1 MKQILT
7 LNNISPAIGGVFDG
21 QFSVSADCAAPD
33 GILVR
38 SFGMHDYAL
47 PESVLAVARAGAG
60 TNNIPAQA
68 YAEKGVVVFNTP
80 GANANAVKELVIA
93 ALLLGARKII
103 PAIEWVK
110 TLKDSEDLNKRVEKG
125 KSAFSGGELY
135 GKKLGVIGLGA
146 IGVQVANAAVGLGM
160 EVFGYDP
167 YLSVSNALLLSRHVS
182 EIKTLDELYGQCDF
196 ITVHIPLT
204 DQNKDMFD
212 GQAFAKMKDGA
223 VLVNLARGEL
233 VDVPALLKAL
243 ASGKIGRY
251 ITDFP
256 HNDLIGAENAI
267 CIPHLGAST
276 VEAEDNCAV
285 MAAKQLKDYLE
296 NGNIANSVNY
306 PNCSLP
312 RSGRS
317 RITLHHLNQ
326 NSMIAKITSVL
337 AENGANI
344 ENFVNKSRGNYA
356 YSIIDVNT
364 DIPEFAI
371 DKLRKIDGVI
381 RVSVI

>member
-1 MKQILT
+1 M
-7 LNNISPAIGGVFDG
+7 
-21 QFSVSADCAAPD
+21 
-33 GILVR
+33 
-38 SFGMHDYAL
+38 
-47 PESVLAVARAGAG
+47 
-60 TNNIPAQA
+60 
-68 YAEKGVVVFNTP
+68 FNTP

-243 ASGKIGRY
+243 CFR
-251 ITDFP
+251 
-256 HNDLIGAENAI
+256 ENRPVYHRFSA
-267 CIPHLGAST
+267 
-276 VEAEDNCAV
+276 
-285 MAAKQLKDYLE
+285 
-296 NGNIANSVNY
+296 
-306 PNCSLP
+306 
-312 RSGRS
+312 
-317 RITLHHLNQ
+317 
-326 NSMIAKITSVL
+326 
-337 AENGANI
+337 
-344 ENFVNKSRGNYA
+344 
-356 YSIIDVNT
+356 
-364 DIPEFAI
+364 
-371 DKLRKIDGVI
+371 
-381 RVSVI
+381 